1 MNDADILTEAIL
13 GSIEDQDNDVI
24 WWMKFLIATI
34 ASIQS
39 KSDVEKAVDK
49 LQDLSLLSF
58 YGNEI
63 RSLTLKI
70 ETFLMKEW
78 TEN

>member
-1 MNDADILTEAIL
+1 MNDVDILTEAIL